1 MLGFIKKDLFLIKSN
16 IKLLAILLVIY
27 SMMAYQGKM
36 DISFLLPFMS
46 IVVMMTTFNYD
57 AYNKWDTYAITLP
70 NGRKNSVKSKYLTT
84 LLILIVTTLVIT
96 LISFGI
102 AYFRTKSVDYES
114 ILMTMFGCVFATS
127 LLEAFMYP
135 AIYKF
140 GVEKA
145 RIGIFIII
153 FGFALGIGYLAK
165 YIDFSSKISSLSFLE
180 NYLIIILP
188 ITMAL
193 MLYVSYKIS
202 ERIYMKKEF

>member
-16 IKLLAILLVIY
+16 IKFLGILLVIY

-46 IVVMMTTFNYD
+46 IVLMMTTFNYD
-57 AYNKWDTYAITLP
+57 AYNKWDAYAITLP

-102 AYFRTKSVDYES
+102 AYFHTKVVDYES

-127 LLEAFMYP
+127 ILESFMYP

-153 FGFALGIGYLAK
+153 FGLALGFGYLAK
-165 YIDFSSKISSLSFLE
+165 YIDFSSKVSSLSFLE
-180 NYLIIILP
+180 NYLIIIIP